1 MLKTI
6 LVYISE
12 IVSDYDSIPRER
24 RGRLEELAAY
34 IKEKITGNSPVDLVF
49 ICTHNSRRS
58 QLAQVWAHTATYHY
72 RIPGVA
78 SFSGGIETTAF
89 NPAAILVL
97 VRAGFRIEKRDDSAN
112 PVFRI
117 RFAEEEEPVTA
128 FSKIFSD
135 PVNPLGGFTAVMTCS
150 DADEAC
156 PVVPGAESR
165 FSIPYED
172 PKVTDNTPEEKAKY
186 DERCR
191 QIATEMFYLFGQVNK
206 LNNPINST

>member
-6 LVYISE
+6 LAYISE

-34 IKEKITGNSPVDLVF
+34 IKEKVTRNSPVDLVF

-58 QLAQVWAHTATYHY
+58 QLAQVWAHTAVYHY

-78 SFSGGIETTAF
+78 SYSGGMETTAF
-89 NPAAILVL
+89 NPAAILAL
-97 VRAGFRIEKRDDSAN
+97 VRAGLRIEKRDDSAN
-112 PVFRI
+112 PVFSI

-135 PVNPLGGFTAVMTCS
+135 PVNPPGGFAAVMTCS

-165 FSIPYED
+165 FSIPYKD
-172 PKVTDNTPEEKAKY
+172 PKVADNTPEEKVKY